1 MPERFTLPQRKI
13 LEPLISGDPW
23 PELMMCQKHPD
34 LNQISGLPL
43 RHLNRKE
50 KFVLHF
56 HRAVTG
62 GNWQRGERGYYPRI
76 ELVIEPFSRH
86 SVYVR
91 VVRKTEHECCTD
103 GHVNHLT
110 LFCASYKLDGT
121 SDKETAQRMI
131 DRNVTRAETAL
142 NEMVEAIEKGEN
154 LDNFDKFDL
163 RKRTW
168 SWQRNHGEE
177 K

>member
-13 LEPLISGDPW
+13 LEPLISGDPL
-23 PELMMCQKHPD
+23 PELMGNKHPD
-34 LNQISGLPL
+34 LHRIGGLPL

-56 HRAVTG
+56 HRAVKG
-62 GNWQRGERGYYPRI
+62 GNWRGNRGYYPRI

-86 SVYVR
+86 SVYVS
-91 VVRKTEHECCTD
+91 VIRKLAHDYCTD
-103 GHVNHLT
+103 GKVNHFT
-110 LFCASYKLDGT
+110 LCAHSYHLDGK
-121 SDKETAQRMI
+121 SDKETAWTMI
-131 DRNVTRAETAL
+131 DHNVTYAETAL

-154 LDNFDKFDL
+154 LDDFEKFGL
-163 RKRTW
+163 TRRTW
-168 SWQRNHGEE
+168 PWQRNHGEE

>member
-1 MPERFTLPQRKI
+1 MSERFTLPQRKI

-23 PELMMCQKHPD
+23 PELMMCKKHPD

-56 HRAVTG
+56 HRIVKG
-62 GNWQRGERGYYPRI
+62 GNWQRGDRGYYPRI

-86 SVYVR
+86 SVYVS
-91 VVRKTEHECCTD
+91 VIRKLAHDYCTD
-103 GHVNHLT
+103 GKLNHFT
-110 LFCASYKLDGT
+110 LCSHSYHLDGT
-121 SDKETAQRMI
+121 SDKESVQRMI
-131 DRNVTRAETAL
+131 DHNVTYAETGLA
-142 NEMVEAIEKGEN
+142 EMVEAIEKGEN
-154 LDNFDKFDL
+154 LNDFEKFGL
-163 RKRTW
+163 TRRTW
-168 SWQRNHGEE
+168 PWQRNHGEE

>member
-43 RHLNRKE
+43 RHLNRPE

-56 HRAVTG
+56 HRAVKG

-76 ELVIEPFSRH
+76 ELVIEPNSRRT
-86 SVYVR
+86 VYVR
-91 VVRKTEHECCTD
+91 VIRKTDHELCMD
-103 GHVNHLT
+103 GKLNHLT
-110 LFCASYKLDGT
+110 LFCASYKLD
-121 SDKETAQRMI
+121 SKETAQRMI

-142 NEMVEAIEKGEN
+142 NEMVDAIEKGES

-168 SWQRNHGEE
+168 PWQRNHGEE